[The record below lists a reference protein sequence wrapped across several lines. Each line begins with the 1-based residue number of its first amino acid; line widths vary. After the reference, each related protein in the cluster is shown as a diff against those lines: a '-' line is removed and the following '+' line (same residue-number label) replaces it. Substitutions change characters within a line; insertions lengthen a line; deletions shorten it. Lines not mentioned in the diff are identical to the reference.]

1 MSSPA
6 GPHQPPADDGQGPGR
21 AGRAA
26 TPVGDAVGDAIGAA
40 VGPDEQN
47 GVVERAR
54 RARASRG
61 RRRRSLR
68 ADPRILLAVA
78 LGGAAGSLTR
88 YGIGLVW
95 PPGPRGFPWATLTIN
110 VTGAMALGILVVL
123 VTERFTPNRLL
134 RPLLGT
140 GFLGGYTTFSTFAV
154 DTVTL
159 TRSDA
164 APVALAYLVL
174 TLLVGVSAAWLG
186 IAFARAVVGTGRY
199 G

>member
-1 MSSPA
+1 M
-6 GPHQPPADDGQGPGR
+6 
-21 AGRAA
+21 
-26 TPVGDAVGDAIGAA
+26 GAA
-40 VGPDEQN
+40 AVAALRPPDP
-47 GVVERAR
+47 A
-54 RARASRG
+54 RG
-61 RRRRSLR
+61 RRGRLRPGRS
-68 ADPRILLAVA
+68 
-78 LGGAAGSLTR
+78 TR

-159 TRSDA
+159 TKDGA
-164 APVALAYLVL
+164 APVALAYLAL
-174 TLLVGVSAAWLG
+174 TLAVGVSAAWLG
-186 IAFARAVVGTGRY
+186 IAFARAVGGDREVRMSGHVASPVGRVAC
-199 G
+199 